1 MRHAAATPMA
11 GRGAVRERQR
21 RDRAAAP
28 LLRTRYPQL
37 GSVQLDFEFSD
48 RTEFLPSPQVTVF
61 HPPARAYFCFACPY
75 SDCDGEFNL
84 ADAVDVAVSS
94 QEAHGDGQVR
104 CAGKRNGGTVC
115 TLCLEYS
122 ISAHRA

>member
-104 CAGKRNGGTVC
+104 
-115 TLCLEYS
+115 
-122 ISAHRA
+122 